1 MQDVIGIPRPAWP
14 PGITPED
21 CIIHA
26 QQQAQS
32 ETQNQNDDAQVQEE
46 IALSQSQPLPSQ
58 ENPVQA
64 ANEGHIV
71 QDEELEEEEPSLRR
85 SERIKQIIFNK
96 PPSPGPGLKASDA
109 IEV

>member
-26 QQQAQS
+26 QQQAQ
-32 ETQNQNDDAQVQEE
+32 VQEE
-46 IALSQSQPLPSQ
+46 IALSQSHPLPSQ

-64 ANEGHIV
+64 ANEGPVV

>member
-26 QQQAQS
+26 QQQAQ
-32 ETQNQNDDAQVQEE
+32 VQEE

-64 ANEGHIV
+64 ANEGPVV